1 MDASLGI
8 YLLGIFGLF
17 VALGVPIA
25 ISIGMSS
32 VALMLFIMP
41 LKIVAIT
48 SSQKMATGI
57 DSFSLLAI
65 PFFVLAGNIMNQGGI
80 ASRLVNFAFLF
91 VGKIPG
97 SLAHVNVV
105 SNMMFGAV
113 SGSAV
118 AAAAAVG
125 KTLLPEVKKTGIN
138 MPVAAAVN
146 IASCPTGMLIPPS
159 NGLIVYSVVS
169 GGTSIGALFLAGYI
183 PGLLMGLACMI
194 VAYLIFKVKPEYSG
208 NYVPKSYVLSDVIR
222 ITWEAIPSLGL
233 IIVVIGSII
242 GGIATATE
250 AACMAV
256 IYSLVLSILYHQ
268 IDMKIL
274 KTIALDTIVISSVV
288 LFLIGA
294 STVMSYMMA
303 YAHLPQTVSKALL
316 ALTDNKFA
324 ILLIINVLLLVVGM
338 FMDMTPALLIFTP
351 IFLPVMKQM
360 GIDPV
365 HFGIFMTFNLCMGII
380 TPPVGTALF
389 VGCSVAKIK
398 IEQVVKK
405 LLLFLAAEFIVLM
418 LVTYIPDLSMWLP
431 RLAGLVNSASSG
443 SGASYGAPLFP
454 DRAWPDL
461 FFAARGSVGPPVKY
475 VIWIIKTLHLSNT

>member
-8 YLLGIFGLF
+8 YLLAIFGVL

-25 ISIGMSS
+25 ISIAVSS
-32 VALMLFIMP
+32 VVLMLFIMP
-41 LKIVAIT
+41 VKVVAIT
-48 SSQKMATGI
+48 SGQKMATGI

-80 ASRLVNFAFLF
+80 ATRLVNFAFLF
-91 VGKIPG
+91 VGRIPG

-125 KTLLPEVKKTGIN
+125 KTLLPEVRKAGIN

-169 GGTSIGALFLAGYI
+169 GGTSIGALFLAGYV
-183 PGLLMGLACMI
+183 PGILMGLACMI
-194 VAYLIFKVKPEYSG
+194 MAYVIFKLKPEYSG
-208 NYVPKSYVLSDVIR
+208 NFEAKRYTIAQALN
-222 ITWEAIPSLGL
+222 ITWEALPSLGL

-242 GGIATATE
+242 GGVATATE
-250 AACMAV
+250 AACLAV
-256 IYSLVLSILYHQ
+256 LYSLVLSWIYHQ
-268 IDMKIL
+268 VNAKIL
-274 KTIALDTIVISSVV
+274 RSIAIDTICISSVV

-294 STVMSYMMA
+294 SSVMSYMMA
-303 YAHLPQTVSKALL
+303 YAHLPQLVSKALL
-316 ALTDNKFA
+316 SITENPIA
-324 ILLIINVLLLVVGM
+324 ILLIINLLLLIVGM

-351 IFLPVMKQM
+351 IFLPVVKQL

-389 VGCSVAKIK
+389 VGCSVAQIK

-405 LLLFLAAEFIVLM
+405 LLPFLLAEFFVLM
-418 LVTYIPDLSMWLP
+418 LVTYVPALSMWLP
-431 RLAGLVNSASSG
+431 RVAGLVN
-443 SGASYGAPLFP
+443 
-454 DRAWPDL
+454 
-461 FFAARGSVGPPVKY
+461 
-475 VIWIIKTLHLSNT
+475 